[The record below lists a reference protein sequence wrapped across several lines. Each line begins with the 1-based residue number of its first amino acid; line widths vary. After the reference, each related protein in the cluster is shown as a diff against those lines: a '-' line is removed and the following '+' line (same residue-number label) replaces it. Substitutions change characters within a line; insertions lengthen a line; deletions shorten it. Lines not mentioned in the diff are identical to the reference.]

1 MLAICLAALEDD
13 RERAAFLALY
23 ARCERLLLRIAL
35 GFFPGDIGRAA
46 DAVQET
52 FLAAAKNFEKIFSEN
67 AQKQDAYLVIILKN
81 KCRNILRREK
91 KYAPAEEWEPGA
103 GGDSTHAQVEAGD
116 TVRRVHA
123 LLGRLPEEYRRVL
136 YLRLVEGL
144 GNGETARR
152 LGLSQSAAS
161 RRFQKGREL
170 LAQMLREE
178 GIGLDR

>member
-1 MLAICLAALEDD
+1 MLAICLAVLESDG
-13 RERAAFLALY
+13 ERAAFLALY
-23 ARCERLLLRIAL
+23 ARCEKLLLRIAL
-35 GFFPGDIGRAA
+35 GYFPGDTGRAA
-46 DAVQET
+46 EAVQET
-52 FLAAAKNFEKIFSEN
+52 FLAAAQNFSKIFSEN

-81 KCRNILRREK
+81 KCRNILRKEK
-91 KYAPAEEWEPGA
+91 KYALEEEWLPA
-103 GGDSTHAQVEAGD
+103 PGGDLTHGEAEQRD

-123 LLGRLPEEYRRVL
+123 LLGRLPEEYRQVL
-136 YLRLVEGL
+136 SLRLVEGL

-161 RRFQKGREL
+161 RRFEKGRQL